1 MRCNS
6 SQFTSMAQTRPYQ
19 PLLLRI
25 LHSINGLLVLGALI
39 TGFWVYSTYDG
50 RFGNIAL
57 PTLPDIQ
64 GIHGTIALTFLL
76 FFPLFALYS
85 FHPGHKRLIQSGTLR
100 HLASMGQPIGWISLQ
115 RLINTLIL
123 VASVFALI
131 TGRLMK
137 EEWLPAG
144 QLYHAA
150 YNLHLLAWL
159 VMTIC
164 LLLHI
169 LMSTRVGGL
178 SLILSMIETQA
189 RPTDPLIQWI
199 NRLQN
204 RTNRD
209 Q

>member
-1 MRCNS
+1 
-6 SQFTSMAQTRPYQ
+6 MASTRPYQ

-50 RFGNIAL
+50 RFGTLAL

-64 GIHGTIALTFLL
+64 GIHGTLALTFLL
-76 FFPLFALYS
+76 FFPLFAVYS
-85 FHPGHKRLIQSGTLR
+85 FRVGQKRLIQPDTLR
-100 HLASMGQPIGWISLQ
+100 NLARAGEPIGWISLQ
-115 RLINTLIL
+115 RLVNTLIL
-123 VASVFALI
+123 IASVFALI

-137 EEWLPAG
+137 EDWLPAG
-144 QLYHAA
+144 QLYHTA

-159 VMTIC
+159 VMVIC

-169 LMSTRVGGL
+169 LMSARVGGL
-178 SLILSMIETQA
+178 SLLLSIVDTQTRA
-189 RPTDPLIQWI
+189 NDPLLQLIQ
-199 NRLQN
+199 RFQN
-204 RTNRD
+204 RSNRD

>member
-1 MRCNS
+1 
-6 SQFTSMAQTRPYQ
+6 MAPTRPYQ

-25 LHSINGLLVLGALI
+25 LHGINGLLVLGALI
-39 TGFWVYSTYDG
+39 TGFWVYSTYDS
-50 RFGNIAL
+50 RFGKIAL

-76 FFPLFALYS
+76 FFPLFAIYS
-85 FHPGHKRLIQSGTLR
+85 FHAGQKRLIQPSTLQN
-100 HLASMGQPIGWISLQ
+100 LTKAGEPIGWISLQ
-115 RLINTLIL
+115 RLVNTLIL

-144 QLYHAA
+144 QLYHTA

-159 VMTIC
+159 VMAVC

-169 LMSTRVGGL
+169 LMSARVGGF
-178 SLILSMIETQA
+178 SLLLSMINTQA
-189 RPTDPLIQWI
+189 RPNDPLIQFI
-199 NRLQN
+199 QRFKE
-204 RTNRD
+204 RSNRD